1 MLVDLLNLDPLIVGL
16 QYFADEILQ
25 ALADFLHF
33 RNIESIVP
41 FFDGLQNF
49 PVVIAIERGD
59 RSDQNIQNDSE

>member
-33 RNIESIVP
+33 RN
-41 FFDGLQNF
+41 
-49 PVVIAIERGD
+49 
-59 RSDQNIQNDSE
+59 